1 MFIKYRPIIKSYEEL
16 RAAVAANEDLITLR
30 MKELRDMHGAERL
43 GVHVC
48 SGISRELARLGL
60 AHYPKILPDHQDA
73 RVRIFKTSSSVGNLI
88 AAALKINSQHDTMIR
103 RAASAMSTN
112 LSA

>member
-16 RAAVAANEDLITLR
+16 LAAVAANDDLITLR

-48 SGISRELARLGL
+48 SGISRELARFGL
-60 AHYPKILPDHQDA
+60 AHYPKTLPDHQDA
-73 RVRIFKTSSSVGNLI
+73 RVRIFKESSSVGSLI

-103 RAASAMSTN
+103 RAASAISAN
-112 LSA
+112 LST